1 MKKSTRKLCFN
12 ILTCFIIALL
22 MIIVAVQA
30 ISDIRSG
37 NYAGG
42 FRYDWQ
48 PLGPGIQ
55 LTALSFMLVGLAVV
69 AWQRFRG
76 RNK

>member
-1 MKKSTRKLCFN
+1 
-12 ILTCFIIALL
+12 

-30 ISDIRSG
+30 IANIRSG
-37 NYAGG
+37 NHAGG

-55 LTALSFMLVGLAVV
+55 LTALAFIIAALAVG
-69 AWQRFRG
+69 AWQRFWWKG
-76 RNK
+76 K